1 MDEKPLPPR
10 PKRFNAVGFCLT
22 AIRIWQ
28 WSSSF
33 FVYASF
39 SLLYEHIQRN
49 RLGENDRMKEIQVLG
64 LITLVYS
71 TIVVCCVH
79 ILKTLDIRIWR
90 VFAIMSLPGDLTI
103 MGICLAKITIL
114 SFSGL
119 PADCHGLTRD
129 NYDGNDLVR
138 QPADGFTT
146 IRFGSWSH
154 DLSGELDELCTFP
167 QTVYGLSVAA
177 IFSYTFSILLT
188 VLYLQQNEPELFER
202 EKAIQRLA
210 ASYDEESAS
219 QNMHPASMT
228 HASSRPPSLFGSS
241 HYSPSRS
248 PSPPQGSIHSSR
260 TSIRSAAPS
269 YHSRIPDRQ
278 SGWTQVGLR
287 GENPSSSTPSSTTSP
302 TQSVSAQTCSTWD
315 ATTLASDA
323 DSIHS
328 GISLPDSAS
337 IVSGGSLPPP
347 PVPGS
352 SAHQPQRRWSSS
364 TNSSYNANAF
374 IVTDGFRPGNE
385 PPSYSSRPGSL
396 YHENMKYEAGLGFPN
411 CSPAP

>member
-1 MDEKPLPPR
+1 MRVMDEKPLPPPR

-64 LITLVYS
+64 LVSLVYS
-71 TIVVCCVH
+71 TTVVCCVH

-154 DLSGELDELCTFP
+154 DLTGELDELCTFP

-188 VLYLQQNEPELFER
+188 VLYLQQHEPELFER

-210 ASYDEESAS
+210 SYDEESAS
-219 QNMHPASMT
+219 QTAATTALRDLHRHLKGPSILLE
-228 HASSRPPSLFGSS
+228 RPSVVPHLPTTAGSQIANLNG
-241 HYSPSRS
+241 HND
-248 PSPPQGSIHSSR
+248 SIPSSR
-260 TSIRSAAPS
+260 TPS
-269 YHSRIPDRQ
+269 F
-278 SGWTQVGLR
+278 
-287 GENPSSSTPSSTTSP
+287 TTSP
-302 TQSVSAQTCSTWD
+302 TQSVSAQACSTWD
-315 ATTLASDA
+315 ATTQASDA

-337 IVSGGSLPPP
+337 IISGGSLPPP

-352 SAHQPQRRWSSS
+352 SAHQPQRRWSNS

-385 PPSYSSRPGSL
+385 PPLYSSRPGSL